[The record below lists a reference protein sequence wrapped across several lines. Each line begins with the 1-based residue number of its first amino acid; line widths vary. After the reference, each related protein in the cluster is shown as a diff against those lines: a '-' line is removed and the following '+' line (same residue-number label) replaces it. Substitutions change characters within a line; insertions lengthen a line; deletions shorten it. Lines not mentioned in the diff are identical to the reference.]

1 MSEAVVS
8 EAVVSE
14 AAVWNAVR
22 RYRQRWAVSKKLEI
36 VRLAMLPGASIAEV
50 ARTHGVNANQVF
62 SWRRAYQRGE
72 LNEPSGALIPV
83 RVSGATESSGPVDA
97 MTASNRGSIHI
108 EFPGRALISVE
119 RGADPSLLRS
129 ILESL
134 RK

>member
-1 MSEAVVS
+1 MPEAVVS
-8 EAVVSE
+8 EAVV
-14 AAVWNAVR
+14 WNAGR
-22 RYRQRWAVSKKLEI
+22 RYRHRWPVAQKLEI
-36 VRLAMLPGASIAEV
+36 VRLAMMPGASIAEV

-72 LNEPSGALIPV
+72 LNEPCGALIPV
-83 RVSGATESSGPVDA
+83 RISGATESSGPRS

-119 RGADPSLLRS
+119 SGADPSLLRS

>member
-1 MSEAVVS
+1 MGSIEEAGDCSVGDAAWGQHRGSGANTRSE
-8 EAVVSE
+8 
-14 AAVWNAVR
+14 R
-22 RYRQRWAVSKKLEI
+22 K
-36 VRLAMLPGASIAEV
+36 
-50 ARTHGVNANQVF
+50 QVF

-83 RVSGATESSGPVDA
+83 RVSGATESSGPVDP

>member
-1 MSEAVVS
+1 MPEAVVS
-8 EAVVSE
+8 EAVV
-14 AAVWNAVR
+14 WNAGR
-22 RYRQRWAVSKKLEI
+22 RYRHRWPVAQKLEI
-36 VRLAMLPGASIAEV
+36 VRLAMMPGASIAEV

-72 LNEPSGALIPV
+72 LNEPCGALIPV
-83 RVSGATESSGPVDA
+83 RVTGATSRHVEATTV
-97 MTASNRGSIHI
+97 SNRGSIHI

-119 RGADPSLLRS
+119 SGADPSLLRS